1 MLKINKVSKN
11 FDDYPVLSSL
21 DWQVND
27 GKVFG
32 LIGSNGAGKSTLMR
46 CISQVYDY
54 DGKITFDGL
63 PMAEQREK
71 LFFVS
76 DEPFYFNRFNTTEM
90 KSYYQIFYPDFDED
104 YYRHLIELFH
114 FDEKKPLH
122 LLSRGLKRQSIII
135 LALSCQPRLLL
146 MDESFDGLDPMVR
159 LTLKRELIK
168 LVEAG
173 EISVIISSH
182 NIRELEDIC
191 DDMAL
196 LEKKQIVFTQ
206 SLDELRQ
213 NYHKVQ
219 LGYNQAPAAELFEKM
234 PLLNYEINNKVV
246 TVIYRGDEVKEQIEL
261 TGPVLFNPLPLSME
275 EIFVV
280 EMEVSQNEN

>member
-219 LGYNQAPAAELFEKM
+219 LGYNQAPVAELFEKM

>member
-1 MLKINKVSKN
+1 MLKINNLSKA
-11 FDDYPVLSSL
+11 FADYPVLSSL
-21 DWQVND
+21 NWEVPD

-54 DGKITFDGL
+54 DGDISLDGA
-63 PMAEQREK
+63 PIADRKEK

-76 DEPFYFNRFNTTEM
+76 DEPFYFNRFNTSEM
-90 KSYYQIFYPDFDED
+90 RDYYRIFYPDFDQE
-104 YYRHLIELFH
+104 YYRHLLELFH

-135 LALSCQPRLLL
+135 LALSCKPRLIL

-168 LVEAG
+168 LVDAG
-173 EISVIISSH
+173 ETSVIISSH

-191 DDMAL
+191 DEMAL
-196 LEKKQIVFTQ
+196 LEKKQIAFTQ
-206 SLDELRQ
+206 SLEDLRQ

-219 LGYNQAPAAELFEKM
+219 LGYSQAPAAEVFEKM
-234 PLLNYEINNKVV
+234 PVLSYEINNKVV
-246 TVIYRGDEVKEQIEL
+246 TVVYHGDAARQEIEA
-261 TGPVLFNPLPLSME
+261 TEPILFNPLPLSME

-280 EMEVSQNEN
+280 EMEVSQNEK

>member
-1 MLKINKVSKN
+1 MQICPKKQSIAFLLHAAWRA
-11 FDDYPVLSSL
+11 VLSAAALTMIFSCFACHLEKAPKTIDPETEPGWSL
-21 DWQVND
+21 W
-27 GKVFG
+27 
-32 LIGSNGAGKSTLMR
+32 
-46 CISQVYDY
+46 
-54 DGKITFDGL
+54 
-63 PMAEQREK
+63 
-71 LFFVS
+71 
-76 DEPFYFNRFNTTEM
+76 
-90 KSYYQIFYPDFDED
+90 
-104 YYRHLIELFH
+104 
-114 FDEKKPLH
+114 
-122 LLSRGLKRQSIII
+122 
-135 LALSCQPRLLL
+135 

-246 TVIYRGDEVKEQIEL
+246 TVIYRGDEAKEQIEL

>member
-246 TVIYRGDEVKEQIEL
+246 TVIYRGDEAKEQIEL

>member
-1 MLKINKVSKN
+1 MLKINKVSKS
-11 FDDYPVLSSL
+11 FADYPVLSSL
-21 DWQVND
+21 DWQVQD

-54 DGKITFDGL
+54 DGEITFDGL
-63 PMAEQREK
+63 PIAEQKEK

-76 DEPFYFNRFNTTEM
+76 DEPFYFNRFNTNEM
-90 KSYYQIFYPDFDED
+90 KTYYQIFYPDFDED
-104 YYRHLIELFH
+104 YYRQLIELFH
-114 FDEKKPLH
+114 FDENKPLH

-191 DDMAL
+191 DEMAL

-206 SLDELRQ
+206 SLEDLRQ

-219 LGYNQAPAAELFEKM
+219 LGYSQAPAAELFEKM
-234 PLLNYEINNKVV
+234 PLLSYEINNKVV
-246 TVIYRGDEVKEQIEL
+246 TVIYRSDEAKEQIEL

-280 EMEVSQNEN
+280 EMEVNQNEN

>member
-1 MLKINKVSKN
+1 MLKINNVTKG
-11 FDDYPVLSSL
+11 FADYTVLSAL
-21 DWQVND
+21 NWEVPA

-54 DGKITFDGL
+54 EGEITIDGTPI
-63 PMAEQREK
+63 AEQKAK

-76 DEPFYFNRFNTTEM
+76 DEPFYFNRFNTEDM

-104 YYRHLIELFH
+104 YYRHLLELFH
-114 FDEKKPLH
+114 FDAKKPLH

-135 LALSCQPRLLL
+135 LALSCKPRLLL

-168 LVEAG
+168 LVDG
-173 EISVIISSH
+173 GDFSVIISSH

-191 DDMAL
+191 DEMAL
-196 LEKKQIVFTQ
+196 LEKKQIAFTQ
-206 SLDELRQ
+206 SLEDLRQ

-219 LGYNQAPAAELFEKM
+219 LGYSEAPAAELFEKM
-234 PLLNYEINNKVV
+234 PLLTYEVNNKVV
-246 TVIYRGDEVKEQIEL
+246 TVIYHGDEATKLLEATEPL
-261 TGPVLFNPLPLSME
+261 LFNPLPISME

>member
-1 MLKINKVSKN
+1 MLKINNLSKA
-11 FDDYPVLSSL
+11 FADYPVLSAL
-21 DWQVND
+21 NWEVPD

-54 DGKITFDGL
+54 DGDISLDGA
-63 PMAEQREK
+63 PIADRKEK

-76 DEPFYFNRFNTTEM
+76 DEPFYFNRFNTSEM
-90 KSYYQIFYPDFDED
+90 RDYYRIFYPDFDQE
-104 YYRHLIELFH
+104 YYRHLLELFH

-135 LALSCQPRLLL
+135 LALSCKPRLIL

-168 LVEAG
+168 LVDAG
-173 EISVIISSH
+173 ETSVIISSH

-191 DDMAL
+191 DEMAL
-196 LEKKQIVFTQ
+196 LEKKQIAFTQ
-206 SLDELRQ
+206 SLEDLRQ

-219 LGYNQAPAAELFEKM
+219 LGYSQAPAAEVFEKM
-234 PLLNYEINNKVV
+234 PVLSYEINNKVV
-246 TVIYRGDEVKEQIEL
+246 TVVYHGDAARQEIEA
-261 TGPVLFNPLPLSME
+261 TEPILFNPLPLSME

-280 EMEVSQNEN
+280 EMEVSQNEK